1 MVVLIKPFRY
11 GRLPEFNMNYS
22 NIRSFIHKEGYIFV
36 GCTLGIALICL
47 LFSTLLFWIFF
58 ILTLCFFFFFRNPC
72 RVVPSDKNLIVSPA
86 CGTICSIIS
95 DVPPE
100 ELGLG
105 SEQRYR
111 VSVFLSIVDVHVN
124 RSPANGKVK
133 KILYSP
139 GKYINAGIEKSSLFN
154 ERNTIILEVNDD
166 PSNLMSFSQIAGT
179 LARRIVCDVH
189 EGEILSKGEVYG
201 IIKFGSRSD
210 IWLPVGSIPL
220 VCVGQKVISGETVLC
235 DMSLSNISLRE
246 GLVVP

>member
-1 MVVLIKPFRY
+1 
-11 GRLPEFNMNYS
+11 MNYS

-47 LFSTLLFWIFF
+47 LFSVTLFWIFL
-58 ILTLCFFFFFRNPC
+58 ILTLCFFFFFRNPS
-72 RVVPSDKNLIVSPA
+72 RVVPTDKNLIVSPV
-86 CGTICSIIS
+86 CGTVCSIAF

-100 ELGLG
+100 ELELG
-105 SEQRYR
+105 SNKRYR

-124 RSPANGKVK
+124 RSPVAGKVK

-154 ERNTIILEVNDD
+154 ERNTIILEVNED

-189 EGEILSKGEVYG
+189 EGETLSKGEVYG

-210 IWLPVGSIPL
+210 IWLPIGSIPL
-220 VCVGQKVISGETVLC
+220 VCVGQKVISGETILS
-235 DMSLSNISLRE
+235 DMALSNVALRE
-246 GLVVP
+246 GVIVP

>member
-1 MVVLIKPFRY
+1 
-11 GRLPEFNMNYS
+11 MNYS

-47 LFSTLLFWIFF
+47 LFSVTLFWFF
-58 ILTLCFFFFFRNPC
+58 LILTLCFFFFFRNPS
-72 RVVPSDKNLIVSPA
+72 RVVPTDKNLIVSPV
-86 CGTICSIIS
+86 CGTVCSIAF

-100 ELGLG
+100 ELELG
-105 SEQRYR
+105 SNKRYR

-124 RSPANGKVK
+124 RSPVAGKVK

-154 ERNTIILEVNDD
+154 ERNTIILEVNED

-189 EGEILSKGEVYG
+189 EGETLSKGEVYG

-210 IWLPVGSIPL
+210 IWLPIGAIPL
-220 VCVGQKVISGETVLC
+220 VCVGQKVISGETILS
-235 DMSLSNISLRE
+235 DMALSNVALRE
-246 GLVVP
+246 GVIVP